1 MHGAGDVLQ
10 IVEYSR
16 DKWNMERVP
25 RALLACMVGLFFV
38 VYVDPQPAGPG
49 ILRGFIVLIVVFVFG
64 LLAHFLLEQLF
75 EGAPIVKFAAGALI
89 IIALVAIYWNSPGDF
104 FRSRRTSGI
113 SGAVLGWIF
122 IIGGLGWI
130 AFALYR
136 HFYPAR
142 PILTLSPEGI
152 IYYVS
157 RLNLFIPWHEVQ
169 AVAALERGGGPGVIP
184 HRFDDVTVVR
194 ISTQFYERNILSR
207 QTFLTGP
214 GWHDLFIPQGSS
226 MQMVLH
232 FLLFS
237 IPPKDIREPIALR
250 WKAFQAEPW
259 DGGTMPAERRV
270 YGAWSIDG
278 SLWQATKFLVPLIGI
293 VWILVDSTGI
303 LSR

>member
-1 MHGAGDVLQ
+1 
-10 IVEYSR
+10 
-16 DKWNMERVP
+16 MERVP

-38 VYVDPQPAGPG
+38 VYVDPKPAGGG
-49 ILRGFIVLIVVFVFG
+49 ILRAFLILTVIAVIG

-75 EGAPIVKFAAGALI
+75 EGTPIVKFAAGAI
-89 IIALVAIYWNSPGDF
+89 IVIALVALFWNSPGDL

-113 SGAVLGWIF
+113 PGAVLGWILV
-122 IIGGLGWI
+122 IGGLGWI

-152 IYYVS
+152 IYHVS

-169 AVAALERGGGPGVIP
+169 AVAALELGGGPGVIP
-184 HRFDDVTVVR
+184 SRFDDVTVVL
-194 ISTQFYERNILSR
+194 ISTEFYERNILSR

-214 GWHDLFIPQGSS
+214 GWHDLFIPKGSS

-237 IPPKDIREPIALR
+237 IPAKDIREPIALR

-259 DGGTMPAERRV
+259 DAGTMPAERRV

-293 VWILVDSTGI
+293 VWILVDSTGV
-303 LSR
+303 LHR